1 MSNHVFQLEHRET
14 PIGRMMIVTDDQDRL
29 RGADWDD
36 YEDRFWLLLRRHY
49 RADAIDWREAPRPSA
64 AARALE
70 AYFDGDLRAIETVPT
85 ATNGTDF
92 QRAVWAALRQIPAG
106 STMSY
111 GALAARLGRATAMR
125 AVGLANGANPIPV
138 IVPCHRVIG
147 ADGSLTGFG
156 GGLERK
162 RWLLAHEG
170 VAIGDLFE
178 AMPAGRPS
186 HPSPALR
193 PSRAERG
200 NRA

>member
-1 MSNHVFQLEHRET
+1 MSNHVFHLEHRET

-36 YEDRFWLLLRRHY
+36 YEDRLRLLLRRHY
-49 RADAIDWREAPRPSA
+49 GENAIEWREAPRPSA

-70 AYFDGDLRAIETVPT
+70 AYFGGDLHAIETVPT

-138 IVPCHRVIG
+138 VVPCHRVIG

-170 VAIGDLFE
+170 VAIGE
-178 AMPAGRPS
+178 SMPAGRPA
-186 HPSPALR
+186 H
-193 PSRAERG
+193 PSRAERVS
-200 NRA
+200 RA

>member
-1 MSNHVFQLEHRET
+1 MSSHVFHLEHRET

-36 YEDRFWLLLRRHY
+36 YEDRLRLLLRRHY
-49 RADAIDWREAPRPSA
+49 GANAIDWREAPRPSA

-70 AYFDGDLRAIETVPT
+70 AYFGGDLHAIETVPT

-138 IVPCHRVIG
+138 VVPCHRVIG

-170 VAIGDLFE
+170 VAIGE
-178 AMPAGRPS
+178 SMPAGG
-186 HPSPALR
+186 PAH
-193 PSRAERG
+193 PSRAERVS
-200 NRA
+200 RA